1 MMDPKKCSQKSPM
14 IGLFREQAQ
23 TMKSVPVMKLVPA
36 TSICMSA
43 IESPFTP
50 ASMMTLPL

>member
-1 MMDPKKCSQKSPM
+1 
-14 IGLFREQAQ
+14 
-23 TMKSVPVMKLVPA
+23 MKSVPVMKLVPA

-43 IESPFTP
+43 VEPPFRS

>member
-1 MMDPKKCSQKSPM
+1 
-14 IGLFREQAQ
+14 
-23 TMKSVPVMKLVPA
+23 MKSVPAMELVPA

-43 IESPFTP
+43 VESPFKS